1 MKLSL
6 KIFALI
12 IILTLNVTRLY
23 SQSCYD
29 NKIKNVNDQG
39 LFDTS
44 TIDTKSFE
52 TTLSLVFNDYLLTNK
67 KVSQYFDFDDFL
79 DEYFPRNTHCVRIK
93 YQSIDTT
100 VITITPI
107 YFKSELDKS
116 MQLIMEESGEYFLIQ
131 NSSEE
136 LGSKIRKTGMDSIV
150 LFLDSTFHDSLIFEK
165 SLVRVKDDYIFKYLL
180 INSGFGI
187 KILSGIF
194 ITINE
199 VDKKYW
205 PIREYNTTNQL
216 VLGINLDKIPIT
228 PKKYWPK
235 DIRKKDFPRWTRKE
249 KKEIDRLIS
258 NKYRQVL

>member
-23 SQSCYD
+23 SQSWNQ
-29 NKIKNVNDQG
+29 NKIKKVNDQG

-67 KVSQYFDFDDFL
+67 KVSQYFYPDDFL
-79 DEYFPRNTHCVRIK
+79 DDYFPRNTHCVRITYK
-93 YQSIDTT
+93 SNDTT
-100 VITITPI
+100 VITITSI
-107 YFKSELDKS
+107 FFKSELDKTL
-116 MQLIMEESGEYFLIQ
+116 QLIMEESGDFFLIQ

-136 LGSKIRKTGMDSIV
+136 LGSKIRKTGTDSIIS
-150 LFLDSTFHDSLIFEK
+150 FLDSTFHDELIYK
-165 SLVRVKDDYIFKYLL
+165 KNRVRVKDDKIFKYM
-180 INSGFGI
+180 IIKTGSGI
-187 KILSGIF
+187 KISSGIYL
-194 ITINE
+194 TINE
-199 VDKKYW
+199 VDKEYW

-216 VLGINLDKIPIT
+216 VLGINLDKVPTT

-235 DIRKKDFPRWTRKE
+235 DIRKKDLPHTSRKE

>member
-6 KIFALI
+6 EIFALI

-23 SQSCYD
+23 SQNCYD
-29 NKIKNVNDQG
+29 DKIKNVNNQG
-39 LFDTS
+39 SSDTS
-44 TIDTKSFE
+44 TLDTKSFE
-52 TTLSLVFNDYLLTNK
+52 TILSLVFNDYLLTNK
-67 KVSQYFDFDDFL
+67 KVCQYFYPDDFL
-79 DEYFPRNTHCVRIK
+79 DDYFPRNTHCVRIT
-93 YQSIDTT
+93 YESNDTT
-100 VITITPI
+100 VVTITSI

-136 LGSKIRKTGMDSIV
+136 LVSKMRKTRMDSIV
-150 LFLDSTFHDSLIFEK
+150 LFLDSTFHDSVIFKK

-216 VLGINLDKIPIT
+216 VLGINLDKIIIT
-228 PKKYWPK
+228 PKKYWRK
-235 DIRKKDFPRWTRKE
+235 DIRKKDLPRWSRKE

-258 NKYRQVL
+258 NKYRQIL